1 MRGGGAG
8 GRSDWPLSSGDQD
21 DADEEDHDHGDNTTH
36 DTNCHV
42 DLTAGPLQ
50 LHQVLTDVSQEQLLV
65 IKTFVEL
72 FVLEILDDDVGVQ
85 CAGVRSC

>member
-8 GRSDWPLSSGDQD
+8 GGSHWPLSSGDED
-21 DADEEDHDHGDNTTH
+21 DADEQDDDHCHNTAH

-50 LHQVLTDVSQEQLLV
+50 LYQILTDVS
-65 IKTFVEL
+65 
-72 FVLEILDDDVGVQ
+72 
-85 CAGVRSC
+85 